1 LGIARALYNDPDII
15 VFDEMTAS
23 LDSVTER
30 KIMGEIFEMKKSKT
44 IVIITHK
51 INTINTCNKIYVLD
65 SGQVVG
71 SGTYNELIVSSAKFK
86 NLASGYNDD

>member
-51 INTINTCNKIYVLD
+51 INTISSCNKIYVLD
-65 SGQVVG
+65 DGQVAD